1 MFYFSGLVLT
11 SATNFTI
18 PVQENLTKWI
28 HGIYLDTE
36 SSHEAK
42 WPKLEPTPIFHYG
55 GEAKGAKIMKNQL
68 KYYGEKFKNDM
79 ITQDKINRIQK
90 SLTNSYL
97 NLWNVREAHK

>member
-1 MFYFSGLVLT
+1 
-11 SATNFTI
+11 
-18 PVQENLTKWI
+18 
-28 HGIYLDTE
+28 
-36 SSHEAK
+36 
-42 WPKLEPTPIFHYG
+42 
-55 GEAKGAKIMKNQL
+55 MKNQL